1 MGKILFLPQPHAS
14 KICSGILKV
23 VHSESPLEKFS
34 DVVIYGDE
42 QVDNPERSVE
52 QRQLLRNQ
60 RLFGLLPTKI
70 PEHAAVGIATIGEE
84 IPPEIMEN
92 PLGYGHVYEVRQA
105 YTFDE
110 AMKLSKALA
119 ELLAKTNFFEQ
130 LPRHSV
136 RDTDIYGEFGFLSFY
151 VNHDVFFSLR
161 EGSVITLELTPEVAA
176 ATLDVDG
183 KLKEFSSFYV
193 HYANLVKHFQWN
205 DKCRVETER
214 DEEGNIIYYPSDSQ
228 PSGTAARVA
237 LKLICS
243 FDK

>member
-42 QVDNPERSVE
+42 QVDNPDRSVE
-52 QRQLLRNQ
+52 QRQLLHNQ
-60 RLFGLLPTKI
+60 QLFGLLPTKI
-70 PEHAAVGIATIGEE
+70 PEHAAVGMATIGEE
-84 IPPEIMEN
+84 IPPEILKN
-92 PLGYGHVYEVRQA
+92 PLGYGYVYEVRQA

-110 AMKLSKALA
+110 AMKLSKSLA

-136 RDTDIYGEFGFLSFY
+136 RGADICGEFGVLSFY
-151 VNHDVFFSLR
+151 VNKEVFFSLG
-161 EGSVITLELTPEVAA
+161 EGCEITLELTPKVVE
-176 ATLDVDG
+176 ATLDENG
-183 KLKEFSSFYV
+183 ELKEFSSFYV
-193 HYANLVKHFQWN
+193 HYANLAKRFSWN
-205 DKCRVETER
+205 SQCCVETER
-214 DEEGNIIYYPSDSQ
+214 DEEGNIIYYPSDIQ

-243 FDK
+243 SDK